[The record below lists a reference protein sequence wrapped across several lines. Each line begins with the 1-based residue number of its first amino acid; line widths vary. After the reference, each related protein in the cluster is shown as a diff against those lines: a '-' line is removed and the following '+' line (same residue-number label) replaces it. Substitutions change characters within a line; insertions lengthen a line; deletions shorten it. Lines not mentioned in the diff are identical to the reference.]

1 MQVLKET
8 ETQTQGPASSV
19 LGMQGP
25 TGPASSVLGMQ
36 GPSGGFGNSA
46 FGSGPRSGGGWSA
59 FASEPKNQGS
69 TIAQTIKATEDSA
82 AAKAAIQEKRKYEE
96 AVNLTSEKSYPSL
109 GSSAPAAKTTLNF
122 MSVVKAALAK
132 EEESNESD
140 YVRPQQ
146 TKTVQSFMDTFDDE
160 EDEEMDEVEESEFNA
175 DTVQTRRRGDKGV
188 W

>member
-8 ETQTQGPASSV
+8 ETA
-19 LGMQGP
+19 GMQGP
-25 TGPASSVLGMQ
+25 TGPT

-59 FASEPKNQGS
+59 FASEPKNHGS
-69 TIAQTIKATEDSA
+69 TIAQTLKATEDSA
-82 AAKAAIQEKRKYEE
+82 AAKAAILEKRKYEE

-109 GSSAPAAKTTLNF
+109 GSSAPVAKTTLNF

-132 EEESNESD
+132 EEEEPNESE
-140 YVRPQQ
+140 YVRPL
-146 TKTVQSFMDTFDDE
+146 KTVQSFMDTFDDE
-160 EDEEMDEVEESEFNA
+160 DEDEGDSEEGEFNA
-175 DTVQTRRRGDKGV
+175 DTVQNRRRGDKGI

>member
-1 MQVLKET
+1 MTSWRDRMQVLKESET
-8 ETQTQGPASSV
+8 QTQTQGP
-19 LGMQGP
+19 
-25 TGPASSVLGMQ
+25 T

-59 FASEPKNQGS
+59 FASEPKNHGS
-69 TIAQTIKATEDSA
+69 TIAQTIKASEDSA

-160 EDEEMDEVEESEFNA
+160 EDDEEMDEGEESEFNA
-175 DTVQTRRRGDKGV
+175 ETVQTRRRGDKGV

>member
-1 MQVLKET
+1 MTSWRDRMQVLKET
-8 ETQTQGPASSV
+8 ETQMQTQ
-19 LGMQGP
+19 
-25 TGPASSVLGMQ
+25 GPASSVLGMQ

-46 FGSGPRSGGGWSA
+46 FGSKSGGGWSA

-132 EEESNESD
+132 EEETNESE

-146 TKTVQSFMDTFDDE
+146 TKTVQSFMDTFDD